1 MRIKHVLFI
10 ALTVLALS
18 LASIRATGPAIASG
32 NSGANGGDIRAAL
45 GAPETL
51 IAGGVSGGVVLA
63 S

>member
-10 ALTVLALS
+10 ALAALALS
-18 LASIRATGPAIASG
+18 LASIGATGPAIASG
-32 NSGANGGDIRAAL
+32 NSGANGGHIRAEL

-51 IAGGVSGGVVLA
+51 IAGGIPGGVVQE